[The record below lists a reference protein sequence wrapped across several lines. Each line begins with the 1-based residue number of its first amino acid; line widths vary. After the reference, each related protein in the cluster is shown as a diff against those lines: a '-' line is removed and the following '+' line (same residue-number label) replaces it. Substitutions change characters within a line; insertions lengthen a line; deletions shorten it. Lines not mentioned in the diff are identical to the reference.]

1 MIKHRKVKMTNAQPH
16 QNLGFLLHTCHVAQG
31 NGPSPVN
38 VINKIKGTEREYNR
52 ANIFS
57 VRIKPMDDGN

>member
-1 MIKHRKVKMTNAQPH
+1 MIKHRKLKMNNTQPH
-16 QNLGFLLHTCHVAQG
+16 QNLGFLFHTGRVAQG

-57 VRIKPMDDGN
+57 VTIKPMYDGD